1 MLWAAGYVN
10 NKNSGGDM
18 GIPGLEWFG
27 DSKMSSESQGL
38 LIFLLGFPQIF
49 GFLLLAQIVI
59 SVPLDITSS
68 VKKGR
73 RIGSVVSSFLIKNG
87 KAFPLSRYA
96 LNYN

>member
-1 MLWAAGYVN
+1 
-10 NKNSGGDM
+10 M

-38 LIFLLGFPQIF
+38 SIFLLGFPQIF

-73 RIGSVVSSFLIKNG
+73 RIGSVVSSFLIKKG

>member
-49 GFLLLAQIVI
+49 GFLLWL
-59 SVPLDITSS
+59 
-68 VKKGR
+68 K
-73 RIGSVVSSFLIKNG
+73 
-87 KAFPLSRYA
+87 
-96 LNYN
+96 